1 MHSKPIKKNSDK
13 KTSQPALTD
22 ARALAEDAY
31 ALSGSRILD
40 RVLELDE
47 PQKAVQAL
55 PCEDFFYLIKKIGD
69 DDCLPILEM
78 ASEDQWQYVLDL
90 EIWKK
95 DQLLLGETS
104 AWLARLNQAGPGR
117 LARWFLNEGQDLGNY
132 YFLKTLQ
139 IEIKD
144 KDEAYDLPDEFFTL
158 DGVFYIRILDKEHE
172 DTIRDIIRKMA
183 YEDFERYQTFVS
195 NLAGVLPAETEEE
208 MYRLRKVRL
217 GEHGFLPFEEA
228 LSVYAP
234 LDPESIRLDEPSTPQ
249 GVLVDESVRAIVP
262 VLPLYQG
269 GPRNMLAE
277 IGSKSTDPLFL
288 DRIRLEFAG
297 LCNQLLSADGILVNE
312 LDVLIRTCRKASR
325 YINLGLEKLCGEDLV
340 LAEKLIR
347 AHPILSVFRVG
358 FGLALKLK
366 WKAERWLPTS
376 WAHNRGLDTQ
386 FWGEQWGPTLAGL
399 LKTIPKLYAG
409 FQDEG
414 EYKDFESLSELAG
427 CRRILE
433 NVEGVDRL
441 LKRLSELYLPGE
453 ILFRSKDLTC
463 YPLLFNFWARKRLNL
478 KLSFSGISLT
488 QARRLFRQLRAGTA
502 GPPYLM
508 PGAEEVFVEDFLS
521 YAGDLDS
528 EALSTLEQALGGI
541 WREFYGEYEWVSGED
556 LDARYSRFISI
567 RS

>member
-1 MHSKPIKKNSDK
+1 LHSKPIKKTSDK
-13 KTSQPALTD
+13 ETRLPALTD
-22 ARALAEDAY
+22 SRALAEEAY
-31 ALSGSRILD
+31 ALSGSLILD
-40 RVLELDE
+40 RILELDE
-47 PQKAVQAL
+47 PQRAVQAL
-55 PCEDFFYLIKKIGD
+55 PCEDFFFLIKKIGE

-90 EIWKK
+90 EIWRK

-104 AWLARLNQAGPGR
+104 AWLARLNQASPGR
-117 LARWFLNEGQDLGNY
+117 LARWFFNEGQDLGNY
-132 YFLKTLQ
+132 YFFKTLQ

-172 DTIRDIIRKMA
+172 DTIREIIRKMA
-183 YEDFERYQTFVS
+183 YEDFERYQAFIS
-195 NLAGVLPAETEEE
+195 NLTGILPAEAEEE

-234 LDPESIRLDEPSTPQ
+234 LEPESIRLDETSGPH
-249 GVLVDESVRAIVP
+249 GILVDESVRAIVP

-277 IGSKSTDPLFL
+277 IGSQNPDPLFL

-312 LDVLIRTCRKASR
+312 LEVLMRTCHKASR
-325 YINLGLEKLCGEDLV
+325 YINLGLEKLCGEDLS
-340 LAEKLIR
+340 LAEKLIKT
-347 AHPILSVFRVG
+347 HPILSVFRVG

-376 WAHNRGLDTQ
+376 WAYNRGLDTT
-386 FWGEQWGPTLAGL
+386 FWGEQWGQTLAGL
-399 LKTIPKLYAG
+399 LKTIPKLYTG
-409 FQDEG
+409 FHDGG

-433 NVEGVDRL
+433 NVKGVDWL
-441 LKRLSELYLPGE
+441 LKSLSERYLPDE
-453 ILFRSKDLTC
+453 ILFRFKELTF

-478 KLSFSGISLT
+478 KLSLSGISLT
-488 QARRLFRQLRAGTA
+488 QARRLLQQLRAGTD
-502 GPPYLM
+502 GPPYRM
-508 PGAEEVFVEDFLS
+508 PGAEEAFVGDFLS

-528 EALSTLEQALGGI
+528 EASSLLRQALVGI
-541 WREFYGEYEWVSGED
+541 WREFHDEYEWVSGED